1 MRKEALIEAGIRLM
15 EENGYEKT
23 SVAKIVQKAGVA
35 QGTFYLY
42 FSTKQELII
51 EISKKILQEQFAL
64 AKERVAA
71 QNSQDIG
78 TFLESLTQT
87 IYEISEK
94 RKRLIRVIYTST
106 MLMGSF
112 DQFEKVYHPYYE
124 WIGRQ
129 LEESSVP
136 MESIQL
142 ARLVV
147 GTLEQA
153 ATVHVFAFHPVETLE
168 TSKRNVL
175 LFLKQACG
183 VR

>member
-42 FSTKQELII
+42 FSTKQELIV

-78 TFLESLTQT
+78 TFLESLTQA

-94 RKRLIRVIYTST
+94 RKRLIRVIY
-106 MLMGSF
+106 
-112 DQFEKVYHPYYE
+112 Q
-124 WIGRQ
+124 GRQ
-129 LEESSVP
+129 
-136 MESIQL
+136 
-142 ARLVV
+142 
-147 GTLEQA
+147 
-153 ATVHVFAFHPVETLE
+153 
-168 TSKRNVL
+168 
-175 LFLKQACG
+175 
-183 VR
+183 